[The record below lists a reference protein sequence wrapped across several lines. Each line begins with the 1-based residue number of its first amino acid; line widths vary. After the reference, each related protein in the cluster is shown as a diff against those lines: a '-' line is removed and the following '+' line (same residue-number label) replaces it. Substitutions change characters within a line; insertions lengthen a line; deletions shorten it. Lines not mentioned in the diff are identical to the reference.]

1 MTQNVIC
8 GRSSYYVEW
17 TVQYHERRIV
27 FDVIS
32 PISSLLID
40 FLEIVKRVI
49 NDSMDF
55 VTLLVWD

>member
-8 GRSSYYVEW
+8 GRRSYSVEW
-17 TVQYHERRIV
+17 TVQYHEHRIV

-55 VTLLVWD
+55 VTLLV

>member
-8 GRSSYYVEW
+8 GRRSYYVEW
-17 TVQYHERRIV
+17 TVHYHERRIV

-55 VTLLVWD
+55 VTLLV

>member
-8 GRSSYYVEW
+8 GRSVEW
-17 TVQYHERRIV
+17 TVQYHEHRIV

-55 VTLLVWD
+55 VTLLV